1 MPKRWRIHRHD
12 PSRVAELERSA
23 GVSTVVAQLLIA
35 RGISQ
40 PDEAKLFLA
49 PKLTGLRDP
58 DLLPGNT
65 RAAEILWGAV
75 QANSRIVVYGDYDAD
90 GMTATA
96 ILYRCLRLL
105 NADVHYYVPNRID
118 EGYSLNTEAI
128 RSLAAQ
134 KTDLIVTVDCGIAS
148 LAEADLAAELGMTLI
163 VTDHHQ
169 CAERLPQAAAII
181 HPGLPDS
188 DYPFPGLCGAAV
200 AFKLAWALAQQA
212 SGEKKVTDRMRNFL
226 LQAVGLAAL
235 GTVADVVPLVDENRI
250 LVHHGLNSLTHS
262 PPLGLEALIKV
273 TKLNEKRQLEGEHL
287 GFQLAPRL
295 NAAGRLGQ
303 AEIGVELL
311 TTDDPTRAEKL
322 AHYLDEL
329 NEERKSLERS
339 MLLAADKQAKEK
351 FDPENDPALVLSSH
365 DWHPGVIGIVAGRL
379 AEKYNLPTILIAGD
393 PLGVKPGI
401 GSARSARGLNLH
413 QALAACDD
421 LLESHGGHAAA
432 AGLKITEAKIPEFR
446 RQFFEV
452 VRQEISSEDRLAELS
467 VDAET
472 ALNCLTQQTVQQI
485 ESLAPFGHGNH
496 RPVLSASN
504 VRLSEAPKRIG
515 GGGRHLSMTFDQH
528 GVKIRAVAFGGG
540 DWCDELAAI
549 NGELS
554 IAFRPVIN
562 HFRGRANVEIHLDDW
577 QIEQNG
583 EV

>member
-287 GFQLAPRL
+287 GFQLAPRV

-311 TTDDPTRAEKL
+311 TTDDPTRA
-322 AHYLDEL
+322 
-329 NEERKSLERS
+329 
-339 MLLAADKQAKEK
+339 
-351 FDPENDPALVLSSH
+351 
-365 DWHPGVIGIVAGRL
+365 
-379 AEKYNLPTILIAGD
+379 
-393 PLGVKPGI
+393 
-401 GSARSARGLNLH
+401 
-413 QALAACDD
+413 
-421 LLESHGGHAAA
+421 
-432 AGLKITEAKIPEFR
+432 
-446 RQFFEV
+446 
-452 VRQEISSEDRLAELS
+452 
-467 VDAET
+467 
-472 ALNCLTQQTVQQI
+472 
-485 ESLAPFGHGNH
+485 
-496 RPVLSASN
+496 
-504 VRLSEAPKRIG
+504 
-515 GGGRHLSMTFDQH
+515 
-528 GVKIRAVAFGGG
+528 
-540 DWCDELAAI
+540 
-549 NGELS
+549 
-554 IAFRPVIN
+554 
-562 HFRGRANVEIHLDDW
+562 
-577 QIEQNG
+577 
-583 EV
+583 